1 MKRDKLD
8 ENNAK
13 CVYCK
18 KGFHA
23 KRPELAKYCSKRC
36 AYENNYKGKPPL
48 EKKAITIGA
57 NLVMG
62 GDKKAYLM
70 SEMDAHIGTPC
81 TYCGENLT
89 LDNLTFDH
97 KVAYKRTELR
107 KEKAKNRDIRMYM
120 DRPQNLQVICKSCNQ
135 LKGELDDDQYRR
147 LVDFLET
154 DPWIKIV
161 INRRLKRS
169 MGTFKRG
176 RRN

>member
-8 ENNAK
+8 INAR
-13 CVYCK
+13 CILCG
-18 KGFHA
+18 KGFHS
-23 KRPELAKYCSKRC
+23 KRPDFAKFCSKKC
-36 AYENNYKGKPPL
+36 SYKKNYKGKPPL

-57 NLVMG
+57 NLIMG
-62 GDKKAYLM
+62 GDKKVYLM
-70 SEMDAHIGTPC
+70 SEMDYHIGTPC
-81 TYCGENLT
+81 KYCGIELT
-89 LDNLTFDH
+89 LENLTFDH

-107 KEKAKNRDIRMYM
+107 KNKAQNRDIRLHM

-135 LKGELDDDQYRR
+135 LKGELDDDQYQR

-169 MGTFKRG
+169 MGTFKRM